1 MINHIQVVREAGAS
15 YKAQN
20 LFLFLENVDH
30 LQKLQLQVWTDKQ
43 KDLEEKRRGCLS
55 SMATMFPK
63 VGLAPGDLLRG
74 QHGQQEQGQD
84 GAMGLWGCAWGQE
97 SRWEIREQIKAS
109 EPGRGEGRRQPE

>member
-30 LQKLQLQVWTDKQ
+30 LQKLQLQMWTDKQ
-43 KDLEEKRRGCLS
+43 KDLEEKRRECLS

-63 VGLAPGDLLRG
+63 VGLVPGDLLRG

-84 GAMGLWGCAWGQE
+84 RAMGL
-97 SRWEIREQIKAS
+97 
-109 EPGRGEGRRQPE
+109 